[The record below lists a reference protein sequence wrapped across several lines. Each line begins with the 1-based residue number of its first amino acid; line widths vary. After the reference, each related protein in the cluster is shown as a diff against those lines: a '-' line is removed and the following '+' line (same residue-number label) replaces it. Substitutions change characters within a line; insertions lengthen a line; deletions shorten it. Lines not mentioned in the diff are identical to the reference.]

1 MREKD
6 SLGVADISGPNFTQM
21 INRGSSGGEHME
33 ELMNKVRREHFPLCV
48 QKAQLITE
56 IYQQTE
62 GEPESLRQAK
72 AFAHVLENITIW
84 IDEEELI
91 AGHAASKPWGVEIDP
106 FLGPIDVELLK
117 GLEQEGVV
125 VIDEGDWSA
134 IREAAEFWRRRNWQ
148 YRTWQIADERLW
160 KFLQVGIWLPPMR
173 KRAEGVGAYAGS
185 GLGIYHGLHLAV
197 PDYEKVLS
205 HGLNSIIEEAEEELR
220 STRFFGRDDV
230 ERRLFLEA
238 VIIALKAINHF
249 ANRLVD
255 LAEAKAGTEANAERR
270 EKLQRIAETCRWVPA
285 NPARNLYEALQCFWL
300 IYLVCNPSPTIGV
313 GRFDQYMYPFY
324 RKDKELDRITDEEVV
339 RLLCELR
346 VKDMELVRI
355 ALRPEK
361 RMQHAGMAKWHN
373 MVIGG
378 VTSNGQDATN
388 ELTYLIL
395 EAAKRLMTPHHTVT
409 LRVHEGTPE
418 ELMIKALEVVKTG
431 VGMPAFV
438 GDRSY
443 IEFLLLKGVPPSVAR
458 NYALGGC
465 LDVALPGLLRIV
477 GASFFVAP
485 KVLEIFLNDGV
496 DPRTGLEVGPFKV
509 DLDKLQTYVEFTDT
523 LKEYLAHFIGLWV
536 EEANLNAAVRSELA
550 KHVVEA
556 ALMTDGIKAG
566 KSFFERKMP
575 YEINSVLLPVGMINV
590 ADSLA
595 TIKKLVFEEQK
606 ITMAQLKK
614 ALHANWEGY
623 EELRRMCLEAPK
635 YGNDD
640 DYTDLIAKDLYR
652 FLAKTITKF
661 DYTLGG
667 KHQPG
672 GISIS
677 SMWAGGDITGATPDG
692 RYAGEVLADGSMS
705 PMRGRDTNGPTAIIK
720 SASKIDQ
727 AFYASTLLNM
737 KFHPSTLGNTE
748 DLRKLATL
756 IKTYFSLG
764 GKHIQFNVVNRE
776 ILLEAQKQPENY
788 YDLVV
793 RVAGYSAYFVQ
804 LGKRVQDEI
813 IARTELNM

>member
-1 MREKD
+1 
-6 SLGVADISGPNFTQM
+6 
-21 INRGSSGGEHME
+21 ME
-33 ELMNKVRREHFPLCV
+33 ELMKKVRREYFPLCV
-48 QKAQLITE
+48 QKAQLITKMYRE
-56 IYQQTE
+56 TE

-72 AFAHVLENITIW
+72 AFTHVLENIPIW

-106 FLGPIDVELLK
+106 FLGPIDIEMLK

-125 VIDEGDWSA
+125 VIDEEDWSA
-134 IREAAEFWRRRNWQ
+134 IREVAEYWRRRNWQ
-148 YRTWQIADERLW
+148 YRTWQLTDERLW

-173 KRAEGVGAYAGS
+173 NRTEGVGTYAGS

-205 HGLNSIIEEAEEELR
+205 HGLNSIIEEAEEELK
-220 STRFFGRDDV
+220 SIRFFGRDDV
-230 ERRLFLEA
+230 EKRLFLDA

-249 ANRLVD
+249 ANRLAD
-255 LAEAKAGTEANAERR
+255 LAESQAGTEANPERR

-285 NPARNLYEALQCFWL
+285 NAARSFYEALQCFWL

-324 RKDKELDRITDEEVV
+324 KKDKEMGRITDEEVV
-339 RLLCELR
+339 SLLCELR
-346 VKDMELVRI
+346 VKDMELVRV

-378 VTSNGQDATN
+378 VTSNSQDATN
-388 ELTYLIL
+388 ELAYLIL
-395 EAAKRLMTPHHTVT
+395 EAAKRLTTPHHTIT

-418 ELMIKALEVVKTG
+418 ELMIEALEVVKTG

-443 IEFLLLKGVPPSVAR
+443 IEFLLSKGVPLSVAR

-465 LDVALPGLLRIV
+465 LDVALPGLMRIV

-509 DLDKLQTYVEFTDT
+509 DFDKFQTYVEFTDA

-536 EEANLNAAVRSELA
+536 EVANLNAAVRSELT

-556 ALMTDGIKAG
+556 ALMTNGIKAG

-595 TIKKLVFEEQK
+595 TIKKLVFEEKK
-606 ITMAQLKK
+606 ITMEQLKK
-614 ALHANWEGY
+614 AVQANWKGHED
-623 EELRRMCLEAPK
+623 LRRMCLEAPK

-727 AFYASTLLNM
+727 ALYASTLLNM

-748 DLRKLATL
+748 DLKKLATL

-764 GKHIQFNVVNRE
+764 GKHIQFNVVSRE
-776 ILLEAQKQPENY
+776 MLLEAQKHPESY
-788 YDLVV
+788 SDLVV

-813 IARTELNM
+813 IARTELSI

>member
-1 MREKD
+1 
-6 SLGVADISGPNFTQM
+6 
-21 INRGSSGGEHME
+21 ME
-33 ELMNKVRREHFPLCV
+33 ELMKKVRREHFPLCV

-56 IYQQTE
+56 IYRQTE
-62 GEPESLRQAK
+62 GEPEIHRQAN
-72 AFAHVLENITIW
+72 AFAHVLENIPIW
-84 IDEEELI
+84 IDEDEFI
-91 AGHAASKPWGVEIDP
+91 VGHGASKPWGVEIDP
-106 FLGPIDVELLK
+106 FLGPVDVEMLK
-117 GLEQEGVV
+117 GLEQERVV
-125 VIDEGDWSA
+125 VIDEEDWPA
-134 IREAAEFWRRRNWQ
+134 IREVAEYWRTRNWQ
-148 YRTWQIADERLW
+148 YKAWHLADERLW

-173 KRAEGVGAYAGS
+173 SRAEGIGTYAGA

-197 PDYEKVLS
+197 LDYEKVLS
-205 HGLNSIIEEAEEELR
+205 HGLNAIIEEAEAELENV
-220 STRFFGRDDV
+220 RFFSRDDV
-230 ERRLFLEA
+230 ERRRFLGA

-249 ANRLVD
+249 ADRFAD
-255 LAEAKAGTEANAERR
+255 LAEAKAETEANSEQR

-285 NPARNLYEALQCFWL
+285 KPARSFYEALQCFWL
-300 IYLVCNPSPTIGV
+300 IYLVCNPSPTIGM

-324 RKDKELDRITDEEVV
+324 KKDKELGRITDEEVV

-346 VKDMELVRI
+346 AKDMELVRV

-378 VTSNGQDATN
+378 LTSNGQDATN

-395 EAAKRLMTPHHTVT
+395 EAAKRLMTPHHTIT
-409 LRVHEGTPE
+409 LRVHEKTTE
-418 ELMIKALEVVKTG
+418 ELMMKALEVVKTG

-443 IEFLLLKGVPPSVAR
+443 IEFLLSKGVPLPVAR

-465 LDVALPGLLRIV
+465 LDVALPGLMRIV
-477 GASFFVAP
+477 EASFFVVP
-485 KVLEIFLNDGV
+485 KVLEIFLNGGV
-496 DPRTGLEVGPFKV
+496 DPRTDLKVGPFKV
-509 DLDKLQTYVEFTDT
+509 DLDEFQTYVEFTDA
-523 LKEYLAHFIGLWV
+523 LKKYLAHFIGLWA
-536 EEANLNAAVRSELA
+536 ETANLLTTVRSELM

-556 ALMTDGIKAG
+556 ALMDNGIKAG

-595 TIKKLVFEEQK
+595 TIKKLVFKEKK
-606 ITMAQLKK
+606 ITMEQLKK
-614 ALHANWEGY
+614 AMQANWEGY
-623 EELRRMCLEAPK
+623 EELQRMCLEAPK

-640 DYTDLIAKDLYR
+640 DYADLIAKDLYR
-652 FLAKTITKF
+652 FLAQTITKF
-661 DYTLGG
+661 DYVLGG

-677 SMWAGGDITGATPDG
+677 SMWAGGDITGVTPDG
-692 RYAGEVLADGSMS
+692 RYAAEVLADGSMS
-705 PMRGRDTNGPTAIIK
+705 PMRGRDTKGPTAIIK

-727 AFYASTLLNM
+727 ALYASTLLNM
-737 KFHPSTLGNTE
+737 KFHPSTLGTTE
-748 DLRKLATL
+748 DLKKLATL

-764 GKHIQFNVVNRE
+764 GKHVQFNVVSRE
-776 ILLEAQKQPENY
+776 MLLEAQKHPETNS
-788 YDLVV
+788 DLVV
-793 RVAGYSAYFVQ
+793 RVAGYSAYFIQ

-813 IARTELNM
+813 IARTELSI

>member
-1 MREKD
+1 
-6 SLGVADISGPNFTQM
+6 
-21 INRGSSGGEHME
+21 ME
-33 ELMNKVRREHFPLCV
+33 ELMKKVRREHFPLCV
-48 QKAQLITE
+48 QKAQLITK
-56 IYQQTE
+56 IYRQTE

-72 AFAHVLENITIW
+72 AFAHVLENIPIW

-125 VIDEGDWSA
+125 VIDEEDWSA
-134 IREAAEFWRRRNWQ
+134 IREVAEYWRRRNWQ
-148 YRTWQIADERLW
+148 YRTWQLADERLW

-173 KRAEGVGAYAGS
+173 SRAEGVGAYAGS

-205 HGLNSIIEEAEEELR
+205 HGLNSIIEEAEEELK
-220 STRFFGRDDV
+220 SIRFFGRDDV
-230 ERRLFLEA
+230 EKKLFLEA

-255 LAEAKAGTEANAERR
+255 LAEAKAGTEANPERR

-285 NPARNLYEALQCFWL
+285 NAARSFYEALQCFWL

-324 RKDKELDRITDEEVV
+324 RKDKEMARITDEEVV

-378 VTSNGQDATN
+378 VTSNSQDATN

-395 EAAKRLMTPHHTVT
+395 EAAKRLTTPHHTIT

-418 ELMIKALEVVKTG
+418 ELMIEALEVVKTG

-443 IEFLLLKGVPPSVAR
+443 IEFLLSKGVPPSVAR

-465 LDVALPGLLRIV
+465 LDVALPGLMRIV

-509 DLDKLQTYVEFTDT
+509 DLAKFQTYVEFTDA
-523 LKEYLAHFIGLWV
+523 LKEYLAHFIGLWAEV
-536 EEANLNAAVRSELA
+536 ANLGATVRSGLA

-556 ALMTDGIKAG
+556 ALMTNGIKAG
-566 KSFFERKMP
+566 KSFFERAMP

-595 TIKKLVFEEQK
+595 TIKKLVFEEKK
-606 ITMAQLKK
+606 ITMEKLKK
-614 ALHANWEGY
+614 AVQANWEGY
-623 EELRRMCLEAPK
+623 EELRRMCLETPK

-661 DYTLGG
+661 DYPLGG

-727 AFYASTLLNM
+727 ALYASTLLNM

-764 GKHIQFNVVNRE
+764 GKHVQFNVVNRE

-813 IARTELNM
+813 IARTELNI

>member
-1 MREKD
+1 
-6 SLGVADISGPNFTQM
+6 
-21 INRGSSGGEHME
+21 ME
-33 ELMNKVRREHFPLCV
+33 ELMKKVRREHFPLCV
-48 QKAQLITE
+48 QKAKLINK

-62 GEPESLRQAK
+62 GEPEILRQAK
-72 AFAHVLENITIW
+72 AFGHVLENIPIW
-84 IDEEELI
+84 IDEGELI
-91 AGHAASKPWGVEIDP
+91 AGHATSKPWGVEIDP
-106 FLGPIDVELLK
+106 FLGPVDVKMLK
-117 GLEQEGVV
+117 GLEQEGVI
-125 VIDEGDWSA
+125 VIDEEDWPA
-134 IREAAEFWRRRNWQ
+134 IREVAQYWRRRNWQ
-148 YRTWQIADERLW
+148 YRTWQLADERLW
-160 KFLQVGIWLPPMR
+160 KFLQAGIWLPPMQS
-173 KRAEGVGAYAGS
+173 RAEGVGAYAGA

-197 PDYEKVLS
+197 LDYEKVLK
-205 HGLNSIIEEAEEELR
+205 HGLNSIIEEAEEELK
-220 STRFFGRDDV
+220 SIRFFGRNDV
-230 ERRLFLEA
+230 EKRRFLEA

-249 ANRLVD
+249 ASRLAD
-255 LAEAKAGTEANAERR
+255 LAEAEARAEANPEQK

-285 NPARNLYEALQCFWL
+285 KPARSFYEALQCFWL
-300 IYLVCNPSPTIGV
+300 TYLVCNPSPTIGM

-324 RKDKELDRITDEEVV
+324 RKDKEAGRITDEEVV

-346 VKDMELVRI
+346 VKDMELVRV

-378 VTSNGQDATN
+378 VTPNGQDATN

-395 EAAKRLMTPHHTVT
+395 EAAKRLSTPHHTIT
-409 LRVHEGTPE
+409 LRVHERTPE
-418 ELMIKALEVVKTG
+418 ELMIKALEVVKIG

-443 IEFLLLKGVPPSVAR
+443 IEFLLSKGVPLPVAR
-458 NYALGGC
+458 NYAIGGC
-465 LDVALPGLLRIV
+465 LDVAIPGLMRIV
-477 GASFFVAP
+477 EANFFVVP

-496 DPRTGLEVGPFKV
+496 DPRTGLEVDPFKV
-509 DLDKLQTYVEFTDT
+509 DLDKFQTYVEFTDA

-536 EEANLNAAVRSELA
+536 EATNLQATVRGELM

-556 ALMTDGIKAG
+556 ALMDNGIKTG
-566 KSFFERKMP
+566 KSFYERKMP

-595 TIKKLVFEEQK
+595 TIKKLVFEEK
-606 ITMAQLKK
+606 KLTIEQLKK
-614 ALHANWEGY
+614 AVQANWKGY

-640 DYTDLIAKDLYR
+640 DYADVIAKDLYR
-652 FLAKTITKF
+652 FLAQTITKF
-661 DYTLGG
+661 DYVFGG

-677 SMWAGGDITGATPDG
+677 SMWAGGHITGATPDG

-727 AFYASTLLNM
+727 TLYASTLLNM

-748 DLRKLATL
+748 DLRKLTAL

-764 GKHIQFNVVNRE
+764 GKHIQFNVVSRE
-776 ILLEAQKQPENY
+776 MLLAAQKHPENY
-788 YDLVV
+788 HDLVV

-804 LGKRVQDEI
+804 LGKKVQDEI
-813 IARTELNM
+813 IARTELSI

>member
-1 MREKD
+1 MK
-6 SLGVADISGPNFTQM
+6 
-21 INRGSSGGEHME
+21 
-33 ELMNKVRREHFPLCV
+33 ELMKNIRREHFPLCV

-62 GEPESLRQAK
+62 GEPEIIRQAK
-72 AFAHVLENITIW
+72 ASAHVLKNISLW

-125 VIDEGDWSA
+125 EIDEKDWSV
-134 IREAAEFWRRRNWQ
+134 IREVAEYWRKKNWQ
-148 YRTWQIADERLW
+148 YRTWQLASERLW
-160 KFLQVGIWLPPMR
+160 EFLQVGIWLPPMR
-173 KRAEGVGAYAGS
+173 SRAEGIGAYAGA

-197 PDYEKVLS
+197 LDYEKVLS
-205 HGLNSIIEEAEEELR
+205 HGLNIIIEEAEAELK
-220 STRFFGRDDV
+220 SIRFYSRDDV
-230 ERRLFLEA
+230 EKKCFLEA

-249 ANRLVD
+249 AHRLAD
-255 LAEAKAGTEANAERR
+255 LAEAKARIEANPERR
-270 EKLQRIAETCRWVPA
+270 GKLQRMAETCRWVPA
-285 NPARNLYEALQCFWL
+285 NPARSFHEALQCFWL
-300 IYLVCNPSPTIGV
+300 IYSVCNPSPTIGV

-324 RKDKELDRITDEEVV
+324 KKDKEMGRITDEEVI

-346 VKDMELVRI
+346 AKDMELMRV

-361 RMQHAGMAKWHN
+361 RKQHAGLAKWHN

-395 EAAKRLMTPHHTVT
+395 EAAKQLRTPHHTIT

-418 ELMIKALEVVKTG
+418 KLMIKALEVVKTG

-443 IEFLLLKGVPPSVAR
+443 IEFLLSKGVPLSVAR

-465 LDVALPGLLRIV
+465 LDVALPGLMRIV
-477 GASFFVAP
+477 GATFFVAP

-496 DPRTGLEVGPFKV
+496 DPRTGLKVGPFNV
-509 DLDKLQTYVEFTDT
+509 DLGKFQTCVEFTDT
-523 LKEYLAHFIGLWV
+523 FKKYLAHFIGLWV

-550 KHVVEA
+550 KHIVEA
-556 ALMTDGIKAG
+556 ALMTNGIKAG

-590 ADSLA
+590 ADSLVA
-595 TIKKLVFEEQK
+595 IKKLVFEEKK
-606 ITMAQLKK
+606 ITIEQLKE
-614 ALHANWEGY
+614 AMQANWEGY
-623 EELRRMCLEAPK
+623 EELRRMCLESPK

-640 DYTDLIAKDLYR
+640 DYADLVAKDLYR
-652 FLAKTITKF
+652 FLAETITKF
-661 DYTLGG
+661 DYVLGG

-727 AFYASTLLNM
+727 ALYASTLLNM
-737 KFHPSTLGNTE
+737 KFHPSTLGNAE
-748 DLRKLATL
+748 DLKKLATL

-764 GKHIQFNVVNRE
+764 GKHIQFNVVSRE
-776 ILLEAQKQPENY
+776 MLLEAQKHAESY
-788 YDLVV
+788 SDLVV

-813 IARTELNM
+813 IARTELSI

>member
-1 MREKD
+1 
-6 SLGVADISGPNFTQM
+6 
-21 INRGSSGGEHME
+21 ME

-56 IYQQTE
+56 IYRQTE

-72 AFAHVLENITIW
+72 AFAYVLENIPIR

-125 VIDEGDWSA
+125 VINEEDWSQ
-134 IREAAEFWRRRNWQ
+134 IREVAEYWRKRNWQ
-148 YRTWQIADERLW
+148 YRTWQLADERLW

-173 KRAEGVGAYAGS
+173 NRAEGVGAYAGS

-205 HGLNSIIEEAEEELR
+205 NGLDSLIEEAEEELR
-220 STRFFGRDDV
+220 SIRFFGRDDV
-230 ERRLFLEA
+230 EKRLFLEA
-238 VIIALKAINHF
+238 VIVALKAVNHF
-249 ANRLVD
+249 ANRFVG
-255 LAEAKAGTEANAERR
+255 LAEAQAGTEANPERR
-270 EKLQRIAETCRWVPA
+270 EELQRIVEACRWVPA
-285 NPARNLYEALQCFWL
+285 NPARNFCEALQCFWL

-324 RKDKELDRITDEEVV
+324 RKDKEMGKITDEEVL

-346 VKDMELVRI
+346 VKDMELVRV

-378 VTSNGQDATN
+378 VTSSGQDATN

-395 EAAKRLMTPHHTVT
+395 EAAKQLTTPHHTIT

-443 IEFLLLKGVPPSVAR
+443 VEFLLLKGVPPSVAR

-465 LDVALPGLLRIV
+465 LDVALPGLMRIV

-509 DLDKLQTYVEFTDT
+509 DLDKLQTYVEFTDA
-523 LKEYLAHFIGLWV
+523 LKEYLAHFIGLWA

-556 ALMTDGIKAG
+556 TLMTDGIKAG

-595 TIKKLVFEEQK
+595 AIKKLVFEEK
-606 ITMAQLKK
+606 RITMEQLKE
-614 ALHANWEGY
+614 AVQANWEGY

-640 DYTDLIAKDLYR
+640 DYTDAIAKDLYR

-727 AFYASTLLNM
+727 ALYASTLLNM

-776 ILLEAQKQPENY
+776 ILLEAQEQPENY
-788 YDLVV
+788 NDLVV

>member
-1 MREKD
+1 
-6 SLGVADISGPNFTQM
+6 
-21 INRGSSGGEHME
+21 ME
-33 ELMNKVRREHFPLCV
+33 ELMKNIRREHFPLCV
-48 QKAQLITE
+48 QKAQLITK

-62 GEPESLRQAK
+62 GEPEILRQAK
-72 AFAHVLENITIW
+72 AFAHVLENIPIW

-91 AGHAASKPWGVEIDP
+91 VGHAASKPWGVEIDP
-106 FLGPIDVELLK
+106 FLGPLDVEMLK

-125 VIDEGDWSA
+125 VVDEEDWSA
-134 IREAAEFWRRRNWQ
+134 IREVAQYWRKKNWQ
-148 YRTWQIADERLW
+148 YRTWQLADERLW

-173 KRAEGVGAYAGS
+173 SRVEGVGAYAGS

-197 PDYEKVLS
+197 LDYEKVLS
-205 HGLNSIIEEAEEELR
+205 HGLNGIIEEAEAELKNI
-220 STRFFGRDDV
+220 RFSSKDDV
-230 ERRLFLEA
+230 EKRCFLEA
-238 VIIALKAINHF
+238 LIIALKAINHF
-249 ANRLVD
+249 AHRLAD
-255 LAEAKAGTEANAERR
+255 LAKAKKEANPEQR
-270 EKLQRIAETCRWVPA
+270 EKLQRIVETCRWVPA
-285 NPARNLYEALQCFWL
+285 NPARSFHEALQCFWL
-300 IYLVCNPSPTIGV
+300 IYIVCNPSPTIGV

-324 RKDKELDRITDEEVV
+324 KKDKETGRITDEEVI

-346 VKDMELVRI
+346 AKDMELMRV

-395 EAAKRLMTPHHTVT
+395 EAAKRLTTPHHTIT

-438 GDRSY
+438 GDTSY
-443 IEFLLLKGVPPSVAR
+443 IEFLLSKGVPISVAR

-465 LDVALPGLLRIV
+465 LDVSLPGLMRIV
-477 GASFFVAP
+477 GATFFVAP

-496 DPRTGLEVGPFKV
+496 DPRTGLKVGPFNV
-509 DLDKLQTYVEFTDT
+509 DLDKFQTYVEFTDT
-523 LKEYLAHFIGLWV
+523 FKKYSAYFIGLWV

-550 KHVVEA
+550 KHIVEA
-556 ALMTDGIKAG
+556 ALMTNGIKAG

-590 ADSLA
+590 ADSMA
-595 TIKKLVFEEQK
+595 AIKKLVFEEKK
-606 ITMAQLKK
+606 ITIEQLKE
-614 ALHANWEGY
+614 AVQANWEGY
-623 EELRRMCLEAPK
+623 EELRHMCLEAPK

-640 DYTDLIAKDLYR
+640 DYADLIAKDLYR
-652 FLAKTITKF
+652 FLAETITKF
-661 DYTLGG
+661 DYVLGG

-727 AFYASTLLNM
+727 ALYASTLLNM

-748 DLRKLATL
+748 DLKKLATL

-764 GKHIQFNVVNRE
+764 GKHVQFNVVSRE
-776 ILLEAQKQPENY
+776 MLLEAQKCPDSY
-788 YDLVV
+788 SDLVV

-813 IARTELNM
+813 IARTELSI

>member
-1 MREKD
+1 
-6 SLGVADISGPNFTQM
+6 
-21 INRGSSGGEHME
+21 ME
-33 ELMNKVRREHFPLCV
+33 ELMKKVRREHFPLCV
-48 QKAQLITE
+48 KKAQLITK

-62 GEPESLRQAK
+62 GEPEVLRQAK
-72 AFAHVLENITIW
+72 AFAHVLENIPIW
-84 IDEEELI
+84 IDEKELI
-91 AGHAASKPWGVEIDP
+91 AGHGASKPWGVEIDP
-106 FLGPIDVELLK
+106 FLGPLDVEMLK

-125 VIDEGDWSA
+125 VIDEGNWAA
-134 IREAAEFWRRRNWQ
+134 IREVAEYWRTRNWQ
-148 YRTWQIADERLW
+148 YKAWQLADERLW
-160 KFLQVGIWLPPMR
+160 RFLQVGIWLPPMR
-173 KRAEGVGAYAGS
+173 SRAEGIGTYAGA
-185 GLGIYHGLHLAV
+185 GLGIYHGLHLSV
-197 PDYEKVLS
+197 LDYEKVLS
-205 HGLNSIIEEAEEELR
+205 HGLNGIIDEAEAELENI
-220 STRFFGRDDV
+220 RFLSRDDV
-230 ERRLFLEA
+230 EMRCFLEA

-249 ANRLVD
+249 ADRFAD
-255 LAEAKAGTEANAERR
+255 LAEAKAETEADPEQK
-270 EKLQRIAETCRWVPA
+270 EKLKRIAETFRWVPA
-285 NPARNLYEALQCFWL
+285 KPARSFHEALQCFWL
-300 IYLVCNPSPTIGV
+300 IYLVCNPSPTIGM

-324 RKDKELDRITDEEVV
+324 KKDKEMGRITDEEVI

-346 VKDMELVRI
+346 AKDMELMRV

-361 RMQHAGMAKWHN
+361 RMQHAGLAKWHN

-395 EAAKRLMTPHHTVT
+395 EAAKRLRTPHHTIT

-418 ELMIKALEVVKTG
+418 KLMMKALEVVKTG

-438 GDRSY
+438 GDKSY
-443 IEFLLLKGVPPSVAR
+443 IEFLLSKGVPFPVVR

-465 LDVALPGLLRIV
+465 LDVALPGLMRIV
-477 GASFFVAP
+477 EASFFVVP
-485 KVLEIFLNDGV
+485 KVLEIFLNGGV
-496 DPRTGLEVGPFKV
+496 DPRTGLKVGPFKA
-509 DLDKLQTYVEFTDT
+509 DLDEFRTYVEFTDAF
-523 LKEYLAHFIGLWV
+523 KKYLAYFIGLWV
-536 EEANLNAAVRSELA
+536 ETANLLTTVRSELM
-550 KHVVEA
+550 KHIVEA

-566 KSFFERKMP
+566 KSFYERKMP

-595 TIKKLVFEEQK
+595 TIKKLAFKEKK
-606 ITMAQLKK
+606 ITMEQLKK
-614 ALHANWEGY
+614 AMQANWEGY
-623 EELRRMCLEAPK
+623 EELHRMCLEAPK

-640 DYTDLIAKDLYR
+640 DYADLIAKDLYR
-652 FLAKTITKF
+652 FLAETITKF
-661 DYTLGG
+661 DYVLGG

-692 RYAGEVLADGSMS
+692 RYAAEVLADGSMS

-727 AFYASTLLNM
+727 ALYASTLLNM

-748 DLRKLATL
+748 DLRKLTAL

-764 GKHIQFNVVNRE
+764 GKHVQFNVVSRE
-776 ILLEAQKQPENY
+776 MLIEAQKHPESY
-788 YDLVV
+788 SDLVV

-813 IARTELNM
+813 IARTELSI

>member
-1 MREKD
+1 
-6 SLGVADISGPNFTQM
+6 
-21 INRGSSGGEHME
+21 ME
-33 ELMNKVRREHFPLCV
+33 ELVNKVRREHFPLCV
-48 QKAQLITE
+48 RKAQLITE
-56 IYQQTE
+56 IYRQME

-72 AFAHVLENITIW
+72 AFAYVLENIPIW

-91 AGHAASKPWGVEIDP
+91 VGHAASKPWGVEIDP
-106 FLGPIDVELLK
+106 FLGPIDVELLN
-117 GLEQEGVV
+117 GLEQERVV
-125 VIDEGDWSA
+125 VIDEEDWAA
-134 IREAAEFWRRRNWQ
+134 IREVAEYWRRMNWQ
-148 YRTWQIADERLW
+148 YRTWQLADERLW

-173 KRAEGVGAYAGS
+173 SRAEGVGAYAGS

-205 HGLNSIIEEAEEELR
+205 HGLNSIIEEAEEELK
-220 STRFFGRDDV
+220 SIRFFGRDDV
-230 ERRLFLEA
+230 EKRLFLEA

-249 ANRLVD
+249 ANRLAD
-255 LAEAKAGTEANAERR
+255 LAEAKAGTEANLERR
-270 EKLQRIAETCRWVPA
+270 ERIQRIAETCRWVPA
-285 NPARNLYEALQCFWL
+285 NAARSFYEALQCFWL

-324 RKDKELDRITDEEVV
+324 RKDKEMGRITDEEVI

-346 VKDMELVRI
+346 VKDMELVRV

-378 VTSNGQDATN
+378 VTSNSQDATN

-395 EAAKRLMTPHHTVT
+395 EAAKRLTTPHHTIT

-443 IEFLLLKGVPPSVAR
+443 IEFLLLKGVPLSVAR

-465 LDVALPGLLRIV
+465 LDVALPGLMRIV

-509 DLDKLQTYVEFTDT
+509 DLDKFQTYVELTDA
-523 LKEYLAHFIGLWV
+523 LKEYLAHFIGLWA
-536 EEANLNAAVRSELA
+536 EEANLGAAVRSELA

-556 ALMTDGIKAG
+556 ALMTNGIKAG

-575 YEINSVLLPVGMINV
+575 YEVNSVLLPVGMINV

-595 TIKKLVFEEQK
+595 AIKKLVFEEKK
-606 ITMAQLKK
+606 ITMEQLKK
-614 ALHANWEGY
+614 AVQANWEGY

-640 DYTDLIAKDLYR
+640 DYADLIAKDLYR

-677 SMWAGGDITGATPDG
+677 SMWAGGAITGATPDG

-727 AFYASTLLNM
+727 ALYASTLLNM

-748 DLRKLATL
+748 DLKKLATL

-764 GKHIQFNVVNRE
+764 GKHVQFNVVNRE

-813 IARTELNM
+813 IARTELNI

>member
-1 MREKD
+1 
-6 SLGVADISGPNFTQM
+6 
-21 INRGSSGGEHME
+21 ME
-33 ELMNKVRREHFPLCV
+33 ELMKKVRREYFPLCV

-62 GEPESLRQAK
+62 GEPEILRQAK
-72 AFAHVLENITIW
+72 AFAHVLENIPIW
-84 IDEEELI
+84 IDEEEFI
-91 AGHAASKPWGVEIDP
+91 VGHAASKPWGVEIDP
-106 FLGPIDVELLK
+106 LLGPIDVEMLK
-117 GLEQEGVV
+117 GLEQERVV
-125 VIDEGDWSA
+125 VIDEEDWSA
-134 IREAAEFWRRRNWQ
+134 IREVAEYWRTRNWQ
-148 YRTWQIADERLW
+148 YNAWQLADERLW
-160 KFLQVGIWLPPMR
+160 RFLQVGIWLPPMR
-173 KRAEGVGAYAGS
+173 SRAEGIGTYAGA

-197 PDYEKVLS
+197 LDYQKVLS
-205 HGLNSIIEEAEEELR
+205 HGLNGIIGEAEAELENV
-220 STRFFGRDDV
+220 RFFSRDDV
-230 ERRLFLEA
+230 ERKRFLEA
-238 VIIALKAINHF
+238 VIIALKAINHLAGRF
-249 ANRLVD
+249 AD
-255 LAEAKAGTEANAERR
+255 LTETKAETEANCEQK
-270 EKLQRIAETCRWVPA
+270 EKLQRITKACRWVPA
-285 NPARNLYEALQCFWL
+285 KPARSFHEALQCFWL
-300 IYLVCNPSPTIGV
+300 IYLVCNPSPTIGM

-324 RKDKELDRITDEEVV
+324 RKDKEMGRITDEEVV

-346 VKDMELVRI
+346 AKDMELVRV
-355 ALRPEK
+355 ALRSEK

-373 MVIGG
+373 MIIGG

-395 EAAKRLMTPHHTVT
+395 EAAKRLGTPHHTIT
-409 LRVHEGTPE
+409 LRVHEKTPE
-418 ELMIKALEVVKTG
+418 ELMMKALEVVKTG

-438 GDRSY
+438 SDRSY
-443 IEFLLLKGVPPSVAR
+443 IEFLLSKGVPIPVAR

-465 LDVALPGLLRIV
+465 LDVALPGLMRIV
-477 GASFFVAP
+477 EASFFVVP

-509 DLDKLQTYVEFTDT
+509 DLDEFQTYVEFTDAF
-523 LKEYLAHFIGLWV
+523 KKYLAHFIGLWA
-536 EEANLNAAVRSELA
+536 ETANLLTTVRSELM

-556 ALMTDGIKAG
+556 ALMDNGIKAG

-595 TIKKLVFEEQK
+595 TIKKLVFREKK
-606 ITMAQLKK
+606 ITMDELKK
-614 ALHANWEGY
+614 AMQANWQGY

-640 DYTDLIAKDLYR
+640 DYADLIAKDLYQ
-652 FLAKTITKF
+652 FLAQTITKF
-661 DYTLGG
+661 EYVLGG

-677 SMWAGGDITGATPDG
+677 SMWVGGDITGVTPDG
-692 RYAGEVLADGSMS
+692 RYAAEVLADGSMS

-727 AFYASTLLNM
+727 ALYASTLLNM

-748 DLRKLATL
+748 DLRKLTAL

-764 GKHIQFNVVNRE
+764 GKHVQFNVVSRE
-776 ILLEAQKQPENY
+776 MLLEAQKHPENY
-788 YDLVV
+788 SDLVV

-813 IARTELNM
+813 IARTELSI

>member
-1 MREKD
+1 MK
-6 SLGVADISGPNFTQM
+6 
-21 INRGSSGGEHME
+21 
-33 ELMNKVRREHFPLCV
+33 KVRREHFPVCV

-56 IYQQTE
+56 IYRQTE

-72 AFAHVLENITIW
+72 AFAHVLENIPIW

-91 AGHAASKPWGVEIDP
+91 VGHGASKPWGVEIDP
-106 FLGPIDVELLK
+106 FLGPIDVEMLK

-125 VIDEGDWSA
+125 VIDEEDWAA
-134 IREAAEFWRRRNWQ
+134 IREVAEYWRTRNWQ
-148 YRTWQIADERLW
+148 HNAWQLADERLW
-160 KFLQVGIWLPPMR
+160 RFLQVGIWLPPMR
-173 KRAEGVGAYAGS
+173 SRAQGVGTYAGA

-197 PDYEKVLS
+197 LDYEKVLS
-205 HGLNSIIEEAEEELR
+205 HGLNGIIEEAEEELK
-220 STRFFGRDDV
+220 SIRFFSRDDV
-230 ERRLFLEA
+230 ERRRFLEA

-249 ANRLVD
+249 ANRLVG
-255 LAEAKAGTEANAERR
+255 LAEAKAETEANPEQKER
-270 EKLQRIAETCRWVPA
+270 LQRIAETCRWVPA
-285 NPARNLYEALQCFWL
+285 KPTRSFHEALQCFWL
-300 IYLVCNPSPTIGV
+300 IYLVCNPSPTIGM

-324 RKDKELDRITDEEVV
+324 RKDKETGRITDEEVV

-346 VKDMELVRI
+346 VKDMELVRV
-355 ALRPEK
+355 ALRSEK

-373 MVIGG
+373 MIIGG
-378 VTSNGQDATN
+378 VTSNGQDATS

-395 EAAKRLMTPHHTVT
+395 EAAKRLTTPHHTIT

-418 ELMIKALEVVKTG
+418 ELMMKALEVVKTG

-443 IEFLLLKGVPPSVAR
+443 IEFLLSKGVPIPVAR

-465 LDVALPGLLRIV
+465 LDVALPGLMRIV
-477 GASFFVAP
+477 EASFFVVP
-485 KVLEIFLNDGV
+485 KVLEIFLNGGV
-496 DPRTGLEVGPFKV
+496 DPRTGLKVGPFKV
-509 DLDKLQTYVEFTDT
+509 DLDEFQTYVEFTDAF
-523 LKEYLAHFIGLWV
+523 KKYLAHFIGLWA
-536 EEANLNAAVRSELA
+536 ETANLLTTVRSELM

-556 ALMTDGIKAG
+556 ALMTNGIKAG

-595 TIKKLVFEEQK
+595 TIKKLVFEEKK
-606 ITMAQLKK
+606 ITMEQLKK
-614 ALHANWEGY
+614 AVQANWEGY

-652 FLAKTITKF
+652 FLAETITKF

-692 RYAGEVLADGSMS
+692 RYGGEVLADGSMS

-727 AFYASTLLNM
+727 ALYASTLLNM

-764 GKHIQFNVVNRE
+764 GKHVQFNVVNRE
-776 ILLEAQKQPENY
+776 TLLEAQKHPENHS
-788 YDLVV
+788 DLVV

-804 LGKRVQDEI
+804 LGKRIQDEI
-813 IARTELNM
+813 IARTELNI

>member
-1 MREKD
+1 
-6 SLGVADISGPNFTQM
+6 
-21 INRGSSGGEHME
+21 ME

-48 QKAQLITE
+48 QKTQLITK
-56 IYQQTE
+56 IYRQTE

-72 AFAHVLENITIW
+72 AFAHVLENIPIW

-91 AGHAASKPWGVEIDP
+91 AGYAASKPWGVEIDP

-125 VIDEGDWSA
+125 VIDDKDWSA
-134 IREAAEFWRRRNWQ
+134 IREVAEYWRKRNWQ
-148 YRTWQIADERLW
+148 YRTLQLIDERLW

-173 KRAEGVGAYAGS
+173 SRAEGVGAYAGS

-205 HGLNSIIEEAEEELR
+205 HGLNSIMKEAEEELK
-220 STRFFGRDDV
+220 SIRFFSRDDV
-230 ERRLFLEA
+230 EKRLFLEA

-249 ANRLVD
+249 ANRLAD
-255 LAEAKAGTEANAERR
+255 LAEAKAGTEANPERR
-270 EKLQRIAETCRWVPA
+270 EKLQMIAETCRWVPA
-285 NPARNLYEALQCFWL
+285 KPARSFYEALQSFWL
-300 IYLVCNPSPTIGV
+300 IYLACNPSPTIGV

-324 RKDKELDRITDEEVV
+324 RKDKEMGRITDEEVV

-346 VKDMELVRI
+346 VKDMELVRV

-378 VTSNGQDATN
+378 VTSNSQDATN

-395 EAAKRLMTPHHTVT
+395 EAAKRLTTPHHTIT

-443 IEFLLLKGVPPSVAR
+443 IEFLLSKGVPLSVAR

-465 LDVALPGLLRIV
+465 LDVALPGLMRIV

-485 KVLEIFLNDGV
+485 KVLEIFLNNGV

-509 DLDKLQTYVEFTDT
+509 ALDEFQTYVQFTDA

-536 EEANLNAAVRSELA
+536 EEANLGAAVRSELA

-556 ALMTDGIKAG
+556 ALMTNGIKAG

-575 YEINSVLLPVGMINV
+575 YEVNSVLLPVGMINV

-595 TIKKLVFEEQK
+595 AIKKLVFEEK
-606 ITMAQLKK
+606 KTTMEQLKK
-614 ALHANWEGY
+614 AVQANWEGY

-640 DYTDLIAKDLYR
+640 DYADLIAKDLYR

-677 SMWAGGDITGATPDG
+677 SMWAGGAITGATPDG

-727 AFYASTLLNM
+727 ALYASTLLNM

-756 IKTYFSLG
+756 TKTYFSLG
-764 GKHIQFNVVNRE
+764 GKHVQFNVVNRE

-788 YDLVV
+788 HDLVV
-793 RVAGYSAYFVQ
+793 RVAGYSAYFIQ

-813 IARTELNM
+813 IARTELNI

>member
-1 MREKD
+1 
-6 SLGVADISGPNFTQM
+6 
-21 INRGSSGGEHME
+21 ME
-33 ELMNKVRREHFPLCV
+33 ELMKKVRREHFPLCV
-48 QKAQLITE
+48 QKAQLITK
-56 IYQQTE
+56 IYRQTE

-72 AFAHVLENITIW
+72 AFAHVLENIPIW

-106 FLGPIDVELLK
+106 FLGPIDAELLK

-125 VIDEGDWSA
+125 VIDEEDWSA
-134 IREAAEFWRRRNWQ
+134 IREVAEYWRRRNWE
-148 YRTWQIADERLW
+148 YRTWQLADERLW

-173 KRAEGVGAYAGS
+173 SRAEGVGAYAGS

-205 HGLNSIIEEAEEELR
+205 HGLNSIIEEAEEELK
-220 STRFFGRDDV
+220 SIRFFGRDDV
-230 ERRLFLEA
+230 EKRLFLEA
-238 VIIALKAINHF
+238 VIIALKAINQF

-255 LAEAKAGTEANAERR
+255 LAEAKAGAEANPERR

-285 NPARNLYEALQCFWL
+285 NAARSFYEALQCFWL

-324 RKDKELDRITDEEVV
+324 RKDKEMGRITDEEVV

-346 VKDMELVRI
+346 VKDMELVRV
-355 ALRPEK
+355 ALRPAK

-388 ELTYLIL
+388 ELAYLIL
-395 EAAKRLMTPHHTVT
+395 EAAKRLMTPHHTIT

-418 ELMIKALEVVKTG
+418 ELMMKALEVVKTG

-443 IEFLLLKGVPPSVAR
+443 IEFLLSKGVPIPVAR

-465 LDVALPGLLRIV
+465 LDVALPGLMRIV

-509 DLDKLQTYVEFTDT
+509 DLDKFQTYVEFTDA

-536 EEANLNAAVRSELA
+536 EVANLHAAVRSELT

-556 ALMTDGIKAG
+556 ALMTNGIKAG

-595 TIKKLVFEEQK
+595 TIKKLVFEEKK
-606 ITMAQLKK
+606 ITMEQLKK
-614 ALHANWEGY
+614 AVQANWEGY

-652 FLAKTITKF
+652 FLAMTITKF

-727 AFYASTLLNM
+727 ALYASTLLNM

-748 DLRKLATL
+748 DLKKLATL

-764 GKHIQFNVVNRE
+764 GKHVQFNVVSRE
-776 ILLEAQKQPENY
+776 MLLEAQKHPENY
-788 YDLVV
+788 SDLVV

-813 IARTELNM
+813 IARTELSI

>member
-1 MREKD
+1 
-6 SLGVADISGPNFTQM
+6 
-21 INRGSSGGEHME
+21 ME
-33 ELMNKVRREHFPLCV
+33 ELMKKVRREYFPLCV
-48 QKAQLITE
+48 QKAQLITKMYRE
-56 IYQQTE
+56 TE

-72 AFAHVLENITIW
+72 AFAHVLENIPIW

-106 FLGPIDVELLK
+106 FLGPIDIEMLK

-125 VIDEGDWSA
+125 VIDEEDWSA
-134 IREAAEFWRRRNWQ
+134 IREVAEYWRRRNWQ
-148 YRTWQIADERLW
+148 YRTWQLTDERLW

-173 KRAEGVGAYAGS
+173 NRTEGVGTYAGS

-205 HGLNSIIEEAEEELR
+205 HGLNSIIEEAEEELK
-220 STRFFGRDDV
+220 SIRFFGRDDV
-230 ERRLFLEA
+230 EKRLFLDA

-249 ANRLVD
+249 ANRLAD
-255 LAEAKAGTEANAERR
+255 LAESQAGTEANPERR

-285 NPARNLYEALQCFWL
+285 NAARSFYEALQCFWL

-324 RKDKELDRITDEEVV
+324 KKDKEMGRITDEEVV
-339 RLLCELR
+339 SLLCELR
-346 VKDMELVRI
+346 VKDMELVRV

-378 VTSNGQDATN
+378 VTSNSQDATN
-388 ELTYLIL
+388 ELAYLIL
-395 EAAKRLMTPHHTVT
+395 EAAKRLTTPHHTIT

-418 ELMIKALEVVKTG
+418 ELMIEALEVVKTG

-443 IEFLLLKGVPPSVAR
+443 IEFLLSKGVPLSVAR

-465 LDVALPGLLRIV
+465 LDVALPGLMRIV

-509 DLDKLQTYVEFTDT
+509 DLDKFQTYVEFTDA

-536 EEANLNAAVRSELA
+536 EVANLNAAVRSELT

-556 ALMTDGIKAG
+556 ALMTNGIKAG

-595 TIKKLVFEEQK
+595 TIKKLVFEEKK
-606 ITMAQLKK
+606 ITMEQLKK
-614 ALHANWEGY
+614 AVQANWKGHED
-623 EELRRMCLEAPK
+623 LRRMCLEAPK

-727 AFYASTLLNM
+727 ALYASTLLNM

-748 DLRKLATL
+748 DLKKLATL

-764 GKHIQFNVVNRE
+764 GKHIQFNVVSRE
-776 ILLEAQKQPENY
+776 MLLEAQKHPESY
-788 YDLVV
+788 SDLVV

-813 IARTELNM
+813 IARTELSI